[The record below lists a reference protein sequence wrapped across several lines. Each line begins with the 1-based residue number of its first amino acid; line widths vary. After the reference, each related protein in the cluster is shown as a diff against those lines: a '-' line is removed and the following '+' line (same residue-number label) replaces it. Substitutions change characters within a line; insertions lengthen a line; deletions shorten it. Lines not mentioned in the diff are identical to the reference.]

1 MTEPT
6 KNDYVKLAD
15 IFGVSLDH
23 CQEVRLYGNDVFTV
37 YCALRLAANLP
48 SEEEIA
54 ISICQSGQFETGQ
67 GTCALICMNQLGAPR
82 NKGCCHTK
90 TVHKRL
96 AARILERIRRV
107 K

>member
-23 CQEVRLYGNDVFTV
+23 CQEVCLYGNDVFTV

-48 SEEEIA
+48 SQTEMTKIIIDNPDYHQA
-54 ISICQSGQFETGQ
+54 A
-67 GTCALICMNQLGAPR
+67 ALIL
-82 NKGCCHTK
+82 K
-90 TVHKRL
+90 
-96 AARILERIRRV
+96 RIRSV

>member
-1 MTEPT
+1 MLPVMTEPT

-48 SEEEIA
+48 SEEEIHNLMA
-54 ISICQSGQFETGQ
+54 ETISEDQPLF
-67 GTCALICMNQLGAPR
+67 
-82 NKGCCHTK
+82 K
-90 TVHKRL
+90 T
-96 AARILERIRRV
+96 AARILERIGSV